1 MGGSVSS
8 RNQTG
13 TSSST
18 ISAICSPKFS
28 LCFVPSW
35 WLQSSPSLGIKEVDC
50 QIVPQ
55 ASVPLPPRSP
65 RSSAPATPPC
75 SSTTATPPTVQRG
88 SLVTRLQQMLGR
100 AIHAELQKE
109 ERDMNRS
116 PFI

>member
-1 MGGSVSS
+1 MGRSVSS

-18 ISAICSPKFS
+18 ISTTCSPKFS

-55 ASVPLPPRSP
+55 ASAPRPPRSP
-65 RSSAPATPPC
+65 RSSAPVTPPC
-75 SSTTATPPTVQRG
+75 SSTTATPPTAEGFTCDQAAADAG
-88 SLVTRLQQMLGR
+88 EGNPCR
-100 AIHAELQKE
+100 AAEE
-109 ERDMNRS
+109 GEGYE
-116 PFI
+116 

>member
-8 RNQTG
+8 RNQIG

-18 ISAICSPKFS
+18 ISTTCSPKLS

-55 ASVPLPPRSP
+55 
-65 RSSAPATPPC
+65 SSAPATPPC
-75 SSTTATPPTVQRG
+75 SSTTATPPTVLRG
-88 SLVTRLQQMLGR
+88 SPVTRLQQMLGR
-100 AIHAELQKE
+100 ATHAELQRE

-116 PFI
+116 RFI